1 MISFED
7 CVAMCGLDRDEVAA
21 VAEHEHIPEIAAAA
35 LANFILT
42 RAGGEREIRKM
53 LVDDIHASLDA
64 GKIRHAAELM
74 MALRHFLAHHPGAES
89 PLALI

>member
-21 VAEHEHIPEIAAAA
+21 VAEHEHIPDIAAAA
-35 LANFILT
+35 LANFILA
-42 RAGGEREIRKM
+42 RAGGEMEIRKM
-53 LVDDIHASLDA
+53 LIDDIHESLDA

-74 MALRHFLAHHPGAES
+74 MALRHFVAQHPGAKS
-89 PLALI
+89 RLALI